1 VPVRRGTAPVE
12 HEPGGP
18 VGEVLREILLF
29 IHLIGFALLLGGSV
43 AQYLSGKL
51 RINTAM
57 LSGAGIQVVTGVIL
71 AAPFGLDPGEKLDPV
86 PLGVKLVVA
95 LAILA
100 MTFFSR
106 KREKVNRGHFLAI
119 IGLVLLNAAV
129 AVFWLA
135 L

>member
-1 VPVRRGTAPVE
+1 
-12 HEPGGP
+12 

-29 IHLIGFALLLGGSV
+29 IHLIGFGLLLGGSV

-57 LSGAGIQVVTGVIL
+57 LGGAVIQVVTGVAL
-71 AAPFGLDPGEKLDPV
+71 AFPFGLDPGEKIDPI
-86 PLGVKLVVA
+86 PLGVKLVVG

-106 KREKVNRGHFLAI
+106 KREKVDRGHFLAI